1 MPWICSECGRT
12 EYGDIGFCTGC
23 GALRADGTEHP
34 VCKNCGSVLAEGT
47 SYCGSCSR
55 PVNAYGAAGDRR
67 HFLALIF
74 AVVPG
79 MFDIF
84 GLGHIFLGKWIRGL
98 ALALSSMA
106 LMYLKGIYIDNF
118 EYLKWL
124 AVVSVV
130 IYTVQFLD
138 LMFSRG
144 LREKV

>member
-1 MPWICSECGRT
+1 M
-12 EYGDIGFCTGC
+12 
-23 GALRADGTEHP
+23 
-34 VCKNCGSVLAEGT
+34 
-47 SYCGSCSR
+47 
-55 PVNAYGAAGDRR
+55 NAYGAAGDRR